1 MLSALIEKF
10 SSTRA
15 GQAKAIFA
23 SLFIL
28 QNRLQT
34 VFDREDPELTLKQF
48 LLLILVRQAPRPQ
61 TLTQLGALLG
71 CSRQN
76 VKKLARALEQKGFAA
91 LRPCPADPRACTV
104 TPLPG
109 MEAYF
114 ARAAQAHETALATL
128 FSGYSDEEL
137 AQLFRLLSKLYQG
150 TERLEETSHD

>member
-1 MLSALIEKF
+1 MISTLIEQF
-10 SSTRA
+10 SATRA
-15 GQAKAIFA
+15 GRQKAIFA

-48 LLLILVRQAPRPQ
+48 LLLILVRRAPQPQ

-91 LRPCPADPRACTV
+91 LCPCPWDPRAAVV

-109 MEAYF
+109 MDAYF
-114 ARAAQAHETALATL
+114 ARAAQAHEAALATL
-128 FSGYSDEEL
+128 FAGYSDDEL
-137 AQLFRLLSKLYQG
+137 AQLFRLLTKLYQG
-150 TERLEETSHD
+150 TAKLEERSHD